1 MHDGAEKQARIGP
14 SVPSAGD
21 DGVAAGKRSL
31 PAPFPTRHLFAEA
44 TPALREGIL
53 LPSAFNAAVLHALPP
68 LQLQSARER
77 SHAKR
82 RLAFG
87 GIRKERRLEC
97 L

>member
-1 MHDGAEKQARIGP
+1 MRDGAEKQARIGP

-53 LPSAFNAAVLHALPP
+53 LPSAFNAAVLHALASR
-68 LQLQSARER
+68 LLQSARDASR
-77 SHAKR
+77 KTR
-82 RLAFG
+82 RLALG
-87 GIRKERRLEC
+87 VIIKEGTKHTW
-97 L
+97 

>member
-1 MHDGAEKQARIGP
+1 MRDGAEKQARIGP

-68 LQLQSARER
+68 APAPKR
-77 SHAKR
+77 SQGLTQNEDLHS
-82 RLAFG
+82 G
-87 GIRKERRLEC
+87 
-97 L
+97 